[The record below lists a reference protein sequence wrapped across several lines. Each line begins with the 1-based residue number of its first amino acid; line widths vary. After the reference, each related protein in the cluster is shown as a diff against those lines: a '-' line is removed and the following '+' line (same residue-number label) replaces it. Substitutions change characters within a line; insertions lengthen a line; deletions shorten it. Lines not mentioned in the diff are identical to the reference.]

1 MAFFVTNIAPQ
12 QLTGLT
18 MVRAN
23 EIWLTNPLTDV
34 TQEIREIFAPF
45 ANISTVYEQTHDIGQ
60 GRSYTTIEWNEP
72 IDDRHVPGLQSL
84 LPGLRRRGG
93 LEALGLRES
102 PALEVHGGHMEA

>member
-18 MVRAN
+18 IVRAN

-34 TQEIREIFAPF
+34 TQEIREIFVPF

-72 IDDRHVPGLQSL
+72 TRAGPRKPASL
-84 LPGLRRRGG
+84 FGKFSRTSR
-93 LEALGLRES
+93 S
-102 PALEVHGGHMEA
+102 HGV

>member
-18 MVRAN
+18 IVRAN

-34 TQEIREIFAPF
+34 TQEIRDIFVPF
-45 ANISTVYEQTHDIGQ
+45 ANISTVYEQTHNIGQ

-72 IDDRHVPGLQSL
+72 IDDRHVPGL
-84 LPGLRRRGG
+84 
-93 LEALGLRES
+93 ES
-102 PALEVHGGHMEA
+102 PSSLFEEFSRSSRSHGV

>member
-18 MVRAN
+18 IVRAN

-34 TQEIREIFAPF
+34 TQEIRDIFVPF

-60 GRSYTTIEWNEP
+60 GRCTPTP
-72 IDDRHVPGLQSL
+72 R
-84 LPGLRRRGG
+84 
-93 LEALGLRES
+93 
-102 PALEVHGGHMEA
+102 

>member
-18 MVRAN
+18 IVRAN

-34 TQEIREIFAPF
+34 TQEISGIFVPF
-45 ANISTVYEQTHDIGQ
+45 ANISTVYEQTHNIGQ

-72 IDDRHVPGLQSL
+72 IDDRHVPGLESL
-84 LPGLRRRGG
+84 LRYLRNF
-93 LEALGLRES
+93 LR
-102 PALEVHGGHMEA
+102 AF